1 MPKPVLAVD
10 RLTVEFS
17 SATGPVRAVNDVSLS
32 VAPGE
37 TLGIIGESG
46 SGKSVTAMSVLRLLP
61 QPTAQVRNGRILLG
75 DEDLLT
81 CDARALRDVR
91 GRRVSMIFQDPT
103 TSLHPAYTIGA
114 QLAEVLT
121 VHDRKLSKRAARRK
135 STELLTSVGIGQ
147 AEHRIDQYPHQFSG
161 GMRQRCMIAMAI
173 ANRPS
178 VIIAD
183 EPTTEL
189 DVSIQAEILDLMA
202 VIKAESDAA
211 IVFITHDLRVVA
223 QIADRVAVMYAGSIV
238 ESGAVRDVF
247 ENPKHPYTSALLK
260 SLPALDR
267 RADRQTSIQGSPP
280 DPSALPVGC
289 SFHPRCEVFAGRS
302 QCVEERP
309 VLKLVPR
316 TSAVGEGHET
326 ACHFSSEAPTA
337 PVDLRRHVI
346 QDDALSASSAA
357 EASPI
362 LQVEGLQKRF
372 ALGRRIFGGAN
383 AEVLA
388 VDDVSFEVFAS
399 KTLALVGESGSGKST
414 TARLILRLHEPSA
427 GSVRFGDIDL
437 ASASG
442 SELRRA
448 RRDIQMIFQD
458 PFGSL
463 NPRLSAWELVAE
475 PLRIQAMTDQLDR
488 VDRLLDRVGLSPQQW
503 HRRPSAFSGGQRQR
517 IAIARALVLEP
528 RLLVLDEAVSAL
540 DVSIQAQV
548 LNLLVDL
555 QAELGV
561 AYLFISHD
569 LAVVRQLA
577 DTVAV
582 MFAGRIVEHGAADDI
597 YHSARHPY
605 TRALLEAVP
614 GAASWASESDSGLSS
629 PRPAQISETSA
640 TPASEGCPYRLRC
653 PLAADICKEENP
665 SLNTIEGTAHRI
677 ACHFG
682 DVVPELV
689 HR

>member
-1 MPKPVLAVD
+1 MSPSQPALVID

-17 SATGPVRAVNDVSLS
+17 SAAGPIRAVNDVSLT

-46 SGKSVTAMSVLRLLP
+46 SGKSATAMSVLKLLP
-61 QPTAQVRNGRILLG
+61 EPPARVLRGRILLG
-75 DEDLLT
+75 GEDLLT
-81 CDARALRDVR
+81 SDGRLLRDVR

-103 TSLHPAYTIGA
+103 TSLHPSYTIGS
-114 QLAEVLT
+114 QLSEVLT
-121 VHDRKLSKRAARRK
+121 VHDRKLSKRAARRR
-135 STELLTSVGIGQ
+135 SVELLASVGIGQ
-147 AEHRIDQYPHQFSG
+147 AEHRVDQYPHEFSG

-189 DVSIQAEILDLMA
+189 DVTIQAEILDLMR

-223 QIADRVAVMYAGSIV
+223 QIADRVAVMYAGAIV
-238 ESGAVRDVF
+238 ETGGVDDVF
-247 ENPKHPYTSALLK
+247 EDPQHPYTSALLK
-260 SLPALDR
+260 SLPALDK
-267 RADRQTSIQGSPP
+267 RADRQVSIQGSPP
-280 DPSALPVGC
+280 NPSALPAGC
-289 SFHPRCEVFAGRS
+289 SFHPRCEVFAGRP
-302 QCVEERP
+302 QCVEDRP
-309 VLKLVPR
+309 TLRETTK
-316 TSAVGEGHET
+316 GHEV
-326 ACHFSSEAPTA
+326 ACHFSGESSTV
-337 PVDLRRHVI
+337 PVDLRRHVL
-346 QDDALSASSAA
+346 QDDALSTRSAA
-357 EASPI
+357 EDSPI
-362 LQVEGLQKRF
+362 LRVRGLRKQF
-372 ALGRRIFGGAN
+372 ALGRRIFAPAK

-388 VDDVSFEVFAS
+388 VDDVCLEVFAG

-414 TARLILRLHEPSA
+414 TARLILRLHEPTA
-427 GSVRFGDIDL
+427 GSVQFGDIDL
-437 ASASG
+437 ATASG
-442 SELRRA
+442 SELRGA
-448 RRDIQMIFQD
+448 RRDVQMIFQD

-463 NPRLSAWELVAE
+463 NPRLSAWDLVAE
-475 PLRIQAMTDQLDR
+475 PLRIQGMTDQLER
-488 VDRLLDRVGLSPQQW
+488 VDKLLDRVGLSPEQW
-503 HRRPSAFSGGQRQR
+503 ARRPSAFSGGQRQR

-548 LNLLVDL
+548 LNLLADL
-555 QAELGV
+555 QSELGL

-582 MFAGRIVEHGAADDI
+582 MFAGRIVEQGAADDI
-597 YHSARHPY
+597 YQSARHPY
-605 TRALLEAVP
+605 SRALLEAIP
-614 GAASWASESDSGLSS
+614 GVASRGGEGNKGPEVSEAGAGIAPD
-629 PRPAQISETSA
+629 
-640 TPASEGCPYRLRC
+640 GCPYRLRC
-653 PLAADICKEENP
+653 PLAADICREENP
-665 SLNTIEGTAHRI
+665 SLNTIEGTGHRI

-689 HR
+689 RR

>member
-1 MPKPVLAVD
+1 MGPLKPALAVD
-10 RLTVEFS
+10 SLTVEFS
-17 SATGPVRAVNDVSLS
+17 SAAGPVRAVNDVSLA

-37 TLGIIGESG
+37 TVGIIGESG

-61 QPTAQVRNGRILLG
+61 QPAAQVQNGRILLG
-75 DEDLLT
+75 DQDLLT
-81 CDARALRDVR
+81 CDARLLRGVR

-103 TSLHPAYTIGA
+103 TSLHPAYTVGA

-121 VHDRKLSKRAARRK
+121 VHDRKLSKRAARRR
-135 STELLTSVGIGQ
+135 SMELLTSVGIGQ

-189 DVSIQAEILDLMA
+189 DVTIQAEILDLMR

-238 ESGAVRDVF
+238 ETGAVRDVF
-247 ENPKHPYTSALLK
+247 ESPQHPYTSALLK

-280 DPSALPVGC
+280 DPSALPAGC

-302 QCVEERP
+302 RCVEERP
-309 VLKLVPR
+309 ALKE
-316 TSAVGEGHET
+316 TGGGHET
-326 ACHFSSEAPTA
+326 ACHFSGEAPTA
-337 PVDLRRHVI
+337 PVELRRHVL
-346 QDDALSASSAA
+346 QDDALSSGSAA
-357 EASPI
+357 GAPPI
-362 LQVEGLQKRF
+362 LRVEGLRKRF
-372 ALGRRIFGGAN
+372 ALGRRIFGPSK

-388 VDDVSFEVFAS
+388 VDDVSFEVFAG

-427 GSVRFGDIDL
+427 GSVRFGDVDL

-442 SELRRA
+442 SELRKA
-448 RRDIQMIFQD
+448 RRDVQMIFQD

-475 PLRIQAMTDQLDR
+475 PLRIQAMTDQLER
-488 VDRLLDRVGLSPQQW
+488 VDRLLDRVGLSPQQR

-548 LNLLVDL
+548 LNLLADL

-582 MFAGRIVEHGAADDI
+582 MFAGRIVEHGAADDVFA
-597 YHSARHPY
+597 SARHPY

-614 GAASWASESDSGLSS
+614 GAGPWDRAGDKRLEV
-629 PRPAQISETSA
+629 SETGA
-640 TPASEGCPYRLRC
+640 PTASDGCPYRLRC
-653 PLAADICKEENP
+653 PSAADICEHENP

-682 DVVPELV
+682 DLV
-689 HR
+689 AESALR